1 MEDLQPLTIVCRHI
15 RGEARDAT
23 IFRLRKQKSA
33 AHAQNYRIRRKMRK
47 LELTNRLLTS
57 VYMVCEQHN
66 STLRKLIEEF
76 VDDDND
82 EMQPVRVVAQGD
94 PA

>member
-15 RGEARDAT
+15 RDEARDAT

-33 AHAQNYRIRRKMRK
+33 AHAHNYRIRRKMRK

-57 VYMVCEQHN
+57 VYIACEQHN
-66 STLRKLIEEF
+66 TTLRKLIEEF